1 MKNIYAFRKRAF
13 LDPVST
19 NNTSYIFAHVEA
31 TRDGEY
37 RWGDNL
43 VYVADCRRRIAL
55 EFFLG
60 NARSRSLSL
69 KKINLL
75 IDTLTAFR
83 DALAKEIALI
93 EKSK

>member
-1 MKNIYAFRKRAF
+1 MKNLYSYRKRTF

-19 NNTSYIFAHVEA
+19 NHTSYVLAHVEDSH
-31 TRDGEY
+31 DGEY
-37 RWGDNL
+37 KYGDNL
-43 VYVADCRRRIAL
+43 LYVADCRRRIAL
-55 EFFLG
+55 EFFIG
-60 NARSRSLSL
+60 NARARRLSL

-83 DALAKEIALI
+83 DALQKEIALI